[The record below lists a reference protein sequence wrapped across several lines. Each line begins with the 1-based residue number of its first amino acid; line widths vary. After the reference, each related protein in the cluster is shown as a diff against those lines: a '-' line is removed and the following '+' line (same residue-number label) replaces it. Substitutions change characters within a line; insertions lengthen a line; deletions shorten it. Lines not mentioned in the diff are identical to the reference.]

1 MRSLEILILSDCLKL
16 KGLPEVLE
24 NRGSLFELFLDGTTI
39 KELPSSIQHLNGLV
53 LLNLRECKSL
63 AILPHSICKLKSLQ
77 TLILF
82 GCSKLEKFPEGLG
95 SIQGLEKLEA
105 ARTTI
110 KELPPSI
117 SLLENLEVLS
127 FKGCKG
133 LESKLRNSLIS
144 F

>member
-1 MRSLEILILSDCLKL
+1 M
-16 KGLPEVLE
+16 
-24 NRGSLFELFLDGTTI
+24 GSLLELFLDGTTI
-39 KELPSSIQHLNGLV
+39 KELPSSIQHLSGLV

-63 AILPHSICKLKSLQ
+63 AILPHGICKLKSLHS
-77 TLILF
+77 LILY
-82 GCSKLEKFPEGLG
+82 GCSKLDNLSEGLG
-95 SIQGLEKLEA
+95 SLQGLEKLEA
-105 ARTTI
+105 AGIAI
-110 KELPPSI
+110 KELPPFI